1 MTGMFRALLL
11 QPREA
16 TISDYDDNL
25 RGGRFP
31 ANEVGGARRGGPEPD
46 ERFAGA
52 TGLLF
57 EQAMA
62 QTRMSVC
69 LTDPSK
75 PDHPIVFCNRAFE
88 RMTGYS
94 HDEIIGRNC
103 RFLQGPRTD
112 PAQVARLREAIASE
126 TVAVVELL
134 NYRKDGSSF
143 WNALH
148 LGPIYSA
155 EGELLYFFGSQWD
168 VTDIHTSRQEERH
181 AKAMAREVSH
191 RLKNVFQVIGGI
203 VNITGRAMNAVPIAE
218 SINQRVQA
226 LGRAYEP
233 TLDDASLGTIEV
245 GQAIRSVLRPY
256 DPEGDRIRFA
266 GNGVRTEP
274 NAISTVGLTLHELAT
289 NATKYGALSN
299 GTGTVE
305 VSWRH
310 ESDDHDRGSLV
321 IDWAESGGPPIAGD
335 PESSGTGFGIADTLL
350 SYSKGVLER
359 EWRPEGL
366 RARIALPISR

>member
-1 MTGMFRALLL
+1 MNWGNEGDPPVDRPT
-11 QPREA
+11 P
-16 TISDYDDNL
+16 
-25 RGGRFP
+25 
-31 ANEVGGARRGGPEPD
+31 NEVGTARRGGPEPG

-62 QTRMSVC
+62 QTRMAVC
-69 LTDPSK
+69 LTDPK
-75 PDHPIVFCNRAFE
+75 QPDHPIIFCNRAFE
-88 RMTGYS
+88 RLTGYD
-94 HDEIIGRNC
+94 HEEIVGRNC
-103 RFLQGPRTD
+103 RFLQGARTD
-112 PAQVARLREAIASE
+112 PAQVARLREAIE
-126 TVAVVELL
+126 GEKVAVFELL
-134 NYRKDGSSF
+134 NYRKDGTTF

-168 VTDIHTSRQEERH
+168 VTDIHTARQEERH

-203 VNITGRAMNAVPIAE
+203 VNVTGRALNAAPVADN
-218 SINQRVQA
+218 INQRVQA

-245 GQAIRSVLRPY
+245 GQAIRAVLRPY
-256 DPEGDRIRFA
+256 DPEGDRIVLI

-289 NATKYGALSN
+289 NAIKYGALSN
-299 GTGTVE
+299 ASGKIE

-310 ESDDHDRGSLV
+310 ENDSHDRGSLV
-321 IDWAESGGPPIAGD
+321 IDWTETGGPPITGD

-366 RARIALPISR
+366 HARLALPISR